1 LTTADRGAI
10 LAPKRLP
17 SGSRKPS
24 EFKRYQQA
32 LAAVYIGTI
41 SAGALLLAA
50 SVVKGLFFRPVVQPP
65 VPALVAGA
73 PDPIDLLRCH
83 EDVARLHGDLERN
96 AADLLTP
103 PLRGRTRDVLPL
115 WEAFEQEWLEKW
127 EEVNGWCRFSELAGT
142 RLGEASDLLANVH
155 SDLLAIRL
163 KYQSLL
169 VQFDKEL
176 AAGLADTHRALDRS
190 RVLIVGDER
199 AQGANSEEAP

>member
-1 LTTADRGAI
+1 MTTADRKTI

-41 SAGALLLAA
+41 GAGALLLAA
-50 SVVKGLFFRPVVQPP
+50 SVVKGLFFRPVVQPQ
-65 VPALVAGA
+65 VPTLVAGA
-73 PDPIDLLRCH
+73 PDPIDLSRCH
-83 EDVARLHGDLERN
+83 EEVTRLHGDLERI
-96 AADLLTP
+96 AVERLTAP
-103 PLRGRTRDVLPL
+103 ARGRPPDTAPP
-115 WEAFEQEWLEKW
+115 WESFERKWLQRW
-127 EEVNGWCRFSELAGT
+127 EEVNGWCRFSELAAPGW
-142 RLGEASDLLANVH
+142 GQAHDLLANVH

-176 AAGLADTHRALDRS
+176 AAELADMHRALDRS
-190 RVLIVGDER
+190 RKLIAGDER